1 MVDCEFDNVL
11 VFYLRQ
17 IRYFADIEAV
27 GVAEPVKH
35 AASGIFGEAVVRGGG
50 KAVAG
55 RKFVVYH
62 AAHGFPECRF
72 HRICFQNLFRCAHD
86 SSAIGDVEQA
96 VLDRSEKLLFTGKL
110 AAGTDNKMDALVDKP
125 GNNSHI
131 FRVDQKCAVFDERSI
146 DIGCN
151 QLYHNRKSPY
161 LVTEKIQTIAR
172 PENNAKKA
180 VLQGANYKERI

>member
-1 MVDCEFDNVL
+1 MDFQSAVSIGY
-11 VFYLRQ
+11 VFR
-17 IRYFADIEAV
+17 
-27 GVAEPVKH
+27 
-35 AASGIFGEAVVRGGG
+35 IF
-50 KAVAG
+50 
-55 RKFVVYH
+55 
-62 AAHGFPECRF
+62 
-72 HRICFQNLFRCAHD
+72 FRCAHD

-180 VLQGANYKERI
+180 VLQGANYKETDLKGRTGVRRKSVTQ